1 MNIQK
6 YLIGAG
12 LSAVILTGVATI
24 ALAHEAK
31 GRGPGERDDEMEMKI
46 KNGIKKAGK
55 AGTQMILQVG
65 PSGNVLMRGIIDS
78 IATTTPED
86 SIIVKTWGGNWNVNV
101 PSTANVIPTSDLSQF
116 KVGDL
121 VGILGTIN
129 QSTAFT
135 VDARIVRDWSLRK
148 EVQELKDSINPKNW
162 QGTVSNMNAASSTF
176 TLTVDD
182 TAYNVTVVAG
192 AKIVNKN
199 YATITLANI
208 SNGDTVRVWATRL
221 DTTLTTYIVRD
232 VSIP

>member
-1 MNIQK
+1 MNIKK

-12 LSAVILTGVATI
+12 LSAAILTGVATI

-31 GRGPGERDDEMEMKI
+31 GRVPGERDDEMEIKI
-46 KNGIKKAGK
+46 KDGIEKAGK

-65 PSGNVLMRGIIDS
+65 PGGNVLMRGIIDS

-101 PSTANVIPTSDLSQF
+101 PSTANVMPTSDLSQF

-121 VGILGTIN
+121 IGVLGTIN
-129 QSTAFT
+129 QSKAFT
-135 VDARIVRDWSLRK
+135 VDARIVKDWSLRK
-148 EVQELKDSINPKNW
+148 EVQESKDSINPKNW
-162 QGTVSNMNAASSTF
+162 QGTVSNMNAAGSTF
-176 TLTVDD
+176 TLTVDG
-182 TAYNVTVVAG
+182 TAYTANVVAG

-208 SNGDTVRVWATRL
+208 SNGDTVRVWATKS
-221 DTTLTTYIVRD
+221 DTTLTAYIVRD
-232 VSIP
+232 VSVQ